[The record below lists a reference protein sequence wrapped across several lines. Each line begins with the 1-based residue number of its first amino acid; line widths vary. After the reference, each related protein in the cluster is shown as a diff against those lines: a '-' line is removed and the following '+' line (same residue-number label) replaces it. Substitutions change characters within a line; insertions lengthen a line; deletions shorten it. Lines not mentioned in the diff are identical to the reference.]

1 MELLVVVE
9 MVEVVAK
16 DRVMVNWG
24 VVFEDRVVV
33 VVGGPSRGNLR
44 LRTYLETPSWSEWFY
59 WESTSRTR
67 STTCRPGNL
76 GK

>member
-33 VVGGPSRGNLR
+33 VVGGPNRGNLR
-44 LRTYLETPSWSEWFY
+44 LRTYLETPSWSE
-59 WESTSRTR
+59 
-67 STTCRPGNL
+67 
-76 GK
+76 